1 MRSDRRLSSAGQF
14 VIYRGFRE
22 GVPPPFLGCN
32 MAGHKSSQGRREM
45 SRKESEVDTG
55 QDVEN
60 LW

>member
-1 MRSDRRLSSAGQF
+1 

-22 GVPPPFLGCN
+22 GVPPPFLGGN